1 MLIVAKQDNIDNLY
15 AIWNT
20 VTDRFLGVN
29 LSYDDCIEA
38 IMEYEGCSYEDAE
51 SRVLHPQPFDDIAK
65 QIYWGF
71 EPDYAEEEPD
81 DIQNAVRMIVNH
93 YKRDKDFRNAFI
105 ASIASALKEIP
116 AGTGLHGVAKAV
128 ADRIIG
134 EE

>member
-1 MLIVAKQDNIDNLY
+1 MLIVAKQDNVGNLF

-29 LSYDDCIEA
+29 LSYDDCIKTV
-38 IMEYEGCSYEDAE
+38 MEHKDCSYNDAKE
-51 SRVLHPQPFDDIAK
+51 RADYPQPFDDIAK

-71 EPDYAEEEPD
+71 EPGWAEEEPG
-81 DIQNAVRMIVNH
+81 DIQNAVRSIVNH
-93 YKRDKDFRNAFI
+93 YKSDSDFRNAFL
-105 ASIASALKEIP
+105 ASIESALKEIP
-116 AGTGLHGVAKAV
+116 QETELYDVSKAV

>member
-1 MLIVAKQDNIDNLY
+1 MLIVAKQDNVDNLF

-29 LSYDDCIEA
+29 LSYDDCINE
-38 IMEYEGCSYEDAE
+38 IMEYKGCSYEDAKE
-51 SRVLHPQPFDDIAK
+51 RVDYPQPFDDIAK

-81 DIQNAVRMIVNH
+81 DIQNAVRLIVNH
-93 YKRDKDFRNAFI
+93 YKKDKDFRYAFLS
-105 ASIASALKEIP
+105 SISSTLKEIP
-116 AGTGLHGVAKAV
+116 AGTGLYDVAKAV

-134 EE
+134 EG

>member
-1 MLIVAKQDNIDNLY
+1 MLIVAKQDNVDNLF

-29 LSYDDCIEA
+29 LNYDDCIKTV
-38 IMEYEGCSYEDAE
+38 MEYKNCSYKDAKE
-51 SRVLHPQPFDDIAK
+51 RADYPQPFDDIAK

-81 DIQNAVRMIVNH
+81 DIKNAVRLIVNH
-93 YKRDKDFRNAFI
+93 YKTDLDFRNAFL
-105 ASIASALKEIP
+105 ASISSALKEIP
-116 AGTGLHGVAKAV
+116 AGTGLYDVAKAV
-128 ADRIIG
+128 AGRIIG